1 MKQEIILTQEEI
13 QVIDQYFK
21 GEIEAFTATDEQQ
34 KYMMAVISKAE
45 ALMKELDAY
54 DELEDDLIQWFWGK
68 YQAQKG
74 NNA

>member
-1 MKQEIILTQEEI
+1 MEQEIILTQDEI

-21 GEIEAFTATDEQQ
+21 GEIGAFTATPEQQ
-34 KYMMAVISKAE
+34 RLMMAVIDKAE
-45 ALMKELDAY
+45 ALMRELNAYEELD
-54 DELEDDLIQWFWGK
+54 EDLIQWFWDK